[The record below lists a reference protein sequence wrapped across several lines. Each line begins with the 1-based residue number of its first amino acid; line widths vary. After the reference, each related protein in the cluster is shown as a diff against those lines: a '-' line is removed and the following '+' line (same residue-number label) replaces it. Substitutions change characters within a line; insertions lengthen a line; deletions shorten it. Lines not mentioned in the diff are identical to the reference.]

1 MKYGKR
7 ERISGAV
14 ILLALGVIFIPMLF
28 DEPPARDERPSP
40 VMTLGKPVDIDRSN
54 VDEPQPPSELKIG
67 TDVPITFVDSN
78 GKVRDSDPG
87 AGSDNGSE
95 SQGRVAEAE
104 QLSPTRSVA
113 SSEPQSKP
121 KPEPEP
127 EPEPAAKPEPKPA
140 PKAEPKPAAK
150 PEPKPAAASNAP
162 SSSAGG
168 WAVQVGSFGDPANA
182 ERLQKELQG
191 KGFAAYRIP
200 RGSKLTVVFVG
211 PYKSSEIGESA
222 RSRLQQQVNIKGL
235 LVRRKEGE

>member
-87 AGSDNGSE
+87 AGSGSGSE
-95 SQGRVAEAE
+95 SPSRVAEAE

-121 KPEPEP
+121 KPEP
-127 EPEPAAKPEPKPA
+127 AAKPEPKPT
-140 PKAEPKPAAK
+140 PKAEPKPA
-150 PEPKPAAASNAP
+150 PSSEPKPAVASNAP

>member
-87 AGSDNGSE
+87 AGSDSGSE

-121 KPEPEP
+121 EP
-127 EPEPAAKPEPKPA
+127 EPEPAAKPA
-140 PKAEPKPAAK
+140 PKAEPKPAPK
-150 PEPKPAAASNAP
+150 PEPKPAVASNAP

>member
-87 AGSDNGSE
+87 AGSDSGPE
-95 SQGRVAEAE
+95 PQGRVAEAE

-121 KPEPEP
+121 

-140 PKAEPKPAAK
+140 PKAEPKPVPK
-150 PEPKPAAASNAP
+150 PEPKPAVASNAP

>member
-40 VMTLGKPVDIDRSN
+40 VMTLGKPVDIDRST
-54 VDEPQPPSELKIG
+54 VDAPQPPSELKIG
-67 TDVPITFVDSN
+67 TDVPITFVDGN

-87 AGSDNGSE
+87 IENASE
-95 SQGRVAEAE
+95 SRARVAEAQ
-104 QLSPTRSVA
+104 QLSPTRSVS
-113 SSEPQSKP
+113 SSEPKAAPTPQP
-121 KPEPEP
+121 KPAPTP
-127 EPEPAAKPEPKPA
+127 KPEPKPA
-140 PKAEPKPAAK
+140 PEPA
-150 PEPKPAAASNAP
+150 PEPKPAVAASAP

-168 WAVQVGSFGDPANA
+168 WAVQVGSFGKPANA
-182 ERLQKELQG
+182 ERLQKDLQS
-191 KGFAAYRIP
+191 KGFAAYRVA
-200 RGSKLTVVFVG
+200 RDGNLTVVFVG

-222 RSRLQQQVNIKGL
+222 RSRLQEQVNIKGL

>member
-87 AGSDNGSE
+87 AGSDSGSE

-127 EPEPAAKPEPKPA
+127 AAKPEPKPA
-140 PKAEPKPAAK
+140 PKPEPK
-150 PEPKPAAASNAP
+150 PEPKPAVASNAP

>member
-87 AGSDNGSE
+87 AGSDSGSE
-95 SQGRVAEAE
+95 SPSRVAEAE

-121 KPEPEP
+121 KPEPA
-127 EPEPAAKPEPKPA
+127 PAAKPEPK
-140 PKAEPKPAAK
+140 AEPKPAPK
-150 PEPKPAAASNAP
+150 PEPKPAVASNAP

>member
-78 GKVRDSDPG
+78 GKVRDSDPS
-87 AGSDNGSE
+87 AGSDSGSE
-95 SQGRVAEAE
+95 SQSRVAEAE

-121 KPEPEP
+121 EP
-127 EPEPAAKPEPKPA
+127 EPEPAAKPEPK
-140 PKAEPKPAAK
+140 AEPKPAPK
-150 PEPKPAAASNAP
+150 PEPKPAVASNAP

>member
-87 AGSDNGSE
+87 AGSDSSSE
-95 SQGRVAEAE
+95 SQSRVAEAE
-104 QLSPTRSVA
+104 QLSPPRSVA
-113 SSEPQSKP
+113 SSEPQSK
-121 KPEPEP
+121 P

-140 PKAEPKPAAK
+140 PKAEPKPAPK
-150 PEPKPAAASNAP
+150 PEPKPAVASNAP

>member
-28 DEPPARDERPSP
+28 DQPPARDERPSP

-87 AGSDNGSE
+87 AGSGSGSE
-95 SQGRVAEAE
+95 SPSRVAEAE

-121 KPEPEP
+121 KPEP
-127 EPEPAAKPEPKPA
+127 AAKPEPKPT
-140 PKAEPKPAAK
+140 PKAEPKPA
-150 PEPKPAAASNAP
+150 PRSEPKPAVASNAP

>member
-67 TDVPITFVDSN
+67 TDVPITFVDSS
-78 GKVRDSDPG
+78 GTVRDSAPG
-87 AGSDNGSE
+87 GSGSE
-95 SQGRVAEAE
+95 SQRRIAEAE

-113 SSEPQSKP
+113 SSESQS

-127 EPEPAAKPEPKPA
+127 EPTSKPEPKPA
-140 PKAEPKPAAK
+140 PKAEPKPAPK

>member
-127 EPEPAAKPEPKPA
+127 AAKPEPKPA
-140 PKAEPKPAAK
+140 PKPAPK
-150 PEPKPAAASNAP
+150 PEPKPAVASNAP

>member
-87 AGSDNGSE
+87 AGSDSGSE

-127 EPEPAAKPEPKPA
+127 AAKPEPKPA
-140 PKAEPKPAAK
+140 PKPAPK
-150 PEPKPAAASNAP
+150 PEPKPAVASNAP

>member
-87 AGSDNGSE
+87 AGSDSGSE
-95 SQGRVAEAE
+95 SQSRVAEAE

-127 EPEPAAKPEPKPA
+127 EPAAKPEPKPA
-140 PKAEPKPAAK
+140 PKAEPKPAPK
-150 PEPKPAAASNAP
+150 PEPKPAVASNAP

>member
-87 AGSDNGSE
+87 AGSDSGSE

-127 EPEPAAKPEPKPA
+127 EPEPAAKPA
-140 PKAEPKPAAK
+140 PK
-150 PEPKPAAASNAP
+150 PEPKPAVASNAP

>member
-40 VMTLGKPVDIDRSN
+40 VMTLGKPVDIDRSA
-54 VDEPQPPSELKIG
+54 VETPQPPSELKIG

-78 GKVRDSDPG
+78 GKVRDSTASSAPDRNQ
-87 AGSDNGSE
+87 S
-95 SQGRVAEAE
+95 RVAEAE
-104 QLSPTRSVA
+104 QLAAPKVT
-113 SSEPQSKP
+113 PSKP
-121 KPEPEP
+121 VQKPVAKAEPTS
-127 EPEPAAKPEPKPA
+127 A
-140 PKAEPKPAAK
+140 PKAAPTPAA
-150 PEPKPAAASNAP
+150 PAPASAP
-162 SSSAGG
+162 SYSAGG
-168 WAVQVGSFGDPANA
+168 WAVQVGSFGEPSNA
-182 ERLQKELQG
+182 ARLQQELQG
-191 KGFAAYRIP
+191 KGFAAYRIA

-222 RSRLQQQVNIKGL
+222 RSRLQEQVNIKGL

>member
-127 EPEPAAKPEPKPA
+127 EPEPAAKPA
-140 PKAEPKPAAK
+140 PK
-150 PEPKPAAASNAP
+150 PEPKPAVASNAP

>member
-87 AGSDNGSE
+87 AGSDSGSE
-95 SQGRVAEAE
+95 SQSRVAEAE

-127 EPEPAAKPEPKPA
+127 AAKPEPKPA
-140 PKAEPKPAAK
+140 PKPAPK
-150 PEPKPAAASNAP
+150 PEPKPAVASNAP

>member
-95 SQGRVAEAE
+95 AQGRVAEAE

-127 EPEPAAKPEPKPA
+127 AAKPEPKPA
-140 PKAEPKPAAK
+140 PKPAPK
-150 PEPKPAAASNAP
+150 PEPKPAVASNAP

>member
-78 GKVRDSDPG
+78 GKVRDSGPG
-87 AGSDNGSE
+87 AGSDSGSE

-127 EPEPAAKPEPKPA
+127 AAKPE
-140 PKAEPKPAAK
+140 PKAEPKPAPK
-150 PEPKPAAASNAP
+150 PEPKPAVASNAP

>member
-78 GKVRDSDPG
+78 GKVRDSGPG
-87 AGSDNGSE
+87 AGSDSGSE

-127 EPEPAAKPEPKPA
+127 AAKPE

-150 PEPKPAAASNAP
+150 PEPKPAVASNAP